1 MRPPGFKLVAKTYR
15 LAVTFILKVCQMA
28 KHFVSTVLICALV
41 AGFATA
47 QQIDQPLK
55 RAKVGDY
62 VVFKTDSPGVKMTMR
77 QEVTE
82 VTEKTVTIKSVSTV
96 NGMELPADVKTEDLT
111 KSADPAVIA
120 ENVKKF
126 KVVDTGKGTE
136 TLKINGKEYRCEWK
150 SMTTTVTANGM
161 EIKTES
167 KLWMS
172 KDAPV
177 YGLVKTETKTFGMVT
192 VMELTESGSKK

>member
-1 MRPPGFKLVAKTYR
+1 
-15 LAVTFILKVCQMA
+15 
-28 KHFVSTVLICALV
+28 
-41 AGFATA
+41 
-47 QQIDQPLK
+47 
-55 RAKVGDY
+55 
-62 VVFKTDSPGVKMTMR
+62 
-77 QEVTE
+77 
-82 VTEKTVTIKSVSTV
+82 
-96 NGMELPADVKTEDLT
+96 MELPADVKTEDLT

-172 KDAPV
+172 KDVA
-177 YGLVKTETKTFGMVT
+177 GLRVG
-192 VMELTESGSKK
+192 